1 MKHRLDVCAI
11 VVAVVFMLGMLTM
24 TRDAVAQGRL
34 RATPF
39 AFIGTAAECGVA
51 GSHIVTAGWLGGMG
65 LPDNGGQNTTL
76 LDLATNPNKNDP
88 HRGLLLS
95 KNGPTPDCSSAG
107 ATITGFRRPITL
119 TELGFD

>member
-1 MKHRLDVCAI
+1 MKHRVNACAI
-11 VVAVVFMLGMLTM
+11 VVAAVSMLGMLTM
-24 TRDAVAQGRL
+24 TSDAVAQGRL

-51 GSHIVTAGWLGGMG
+51 GSHIVTAAWLGGMG
-65 LPDNGGQNTTL
+65 LPDNSGQNTTL

-95 KNGPTPDCSSAG
+95 ENGPTPHCSSAG
-107 ATITGFRRPITL
+107 ATISGFRRPLTL
-119 TELGFD
+119 TELRF

>member
-1 MKHRLDVCAI
+1 MKHRVNVCAI
-11 VVAVVFMLGMLTM
+11 AVAAVSMLGMLTI
-24 TRDAVAQGRL
+24 TPDAVAQGRL

-51 GSHIVTAGWLGGMG
+51 GSHIVTAAWVGGMG

-95 KNGPTPDCSSAG
+95 KNRPTPDFSSAG
-107 ATITGFRRPITL
+107 ATLSGLRPPITL
-119 TELGFD
+119 